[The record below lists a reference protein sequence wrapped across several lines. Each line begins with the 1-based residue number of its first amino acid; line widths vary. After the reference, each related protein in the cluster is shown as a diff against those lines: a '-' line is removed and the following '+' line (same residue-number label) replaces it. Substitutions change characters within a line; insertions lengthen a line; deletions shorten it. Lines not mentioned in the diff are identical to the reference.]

1 MELNTKQNEKPQ
13 ISGIELSLVSF
24 FQIIY
29 SGILRQKKKSGL
41 HAVKGKECDHSSIKL
56 NTTLYMHT
64 TMGIFFRQVFY
75 LGVDFPYTL

>member
-13 ISGIELSLVSF
+13 IRGIELSLVSF

-29 SGILRQKKKSGL
+29 SGILRQKKKSGQ

-56 NTTLYMHT
+56 NTTLYTHT
-64 TMGIFFRQVFY
+64 TTGIFFRQVFY
-75 LGVDFPYTL
+75 LGVDFTCTL